1 MSRFGSTLRLFHW
14 MLDFS
19 LAPRLRFASAQ
30 EQSTPPTFSP
40 HFWLVLAGFLDVQLT
55 YNHLQE
61 NGFNLVV
68 GLKFQIAG
76 IRQAEFSTF
85 TKTA

>member
-1 MSRFGSTLRLFHW
+1 MSCFGFSPLIFHW

-19 LAPRLRFASAQ
+19 LAPRLRFALAQ
-30 EQSTPPTFSP
+30 ELFTQTIFSP
-40 HFWLVLAGFLDVQLT
+40 HSWLVLFGFLAVQLT

-68 GLKFQIAG
+68 SLKFQIG
-76 IRQAEFSTF
+76 WNVC
-85 TKTA
+85 